1 MTYKTNTNQNADI
14 AEQIFKTYVLQKGWI
29 VLDPSSR
36 DSDYDFVIDMNGRF
50 ERAQVKKMTD
60 HVLPRIVERS
70 NQRTTENGK
79 VRNSVDYAER
89 GIEWLVGVDIDSGE
103 VYPYHISN
111 YSKDKPKQFKVT
123 AYNGKKHPIS
133 AFPTNNGVRK
143 NNE

>member
-14 AEQIFKTYVLQKGWI
+14 AEQMFKTYVLQKGWI
-29 VLDPSSR
+29 VLEPSSR

-70 NQRTTENGK
+70 NPRTTENGK

-103 VYPYHISN
+103 VYPYQISD
-111 YSKDKPKQFKVT
+111 YKDKPKQFKVT

-133 AFPTNNGVRK
+133 AFPVNKDVRK

>member
-14 AEQIFKTYVLQKGWI
+14 AEQMFKTYVLQKGWI
-29 VLDPSSR
+29 VLEPSSR

-60 HVLPRIVERS
+60 HVLPRIVEWS

-103 VYPYHISN
+103 VYPYQISD
-111 YSKDKPKQFKVT
+111 YKDKPKQCKVT
-123 AYNGKKHPIS
+123 AYNGKKHPSS
-133 AFPTNNGVRK
+133 AFPVIKDVRK

>member
-14 AEQIFKTYVLQKGWI
+14 AEQMFKTYALQKGWI
-29 VLDPSSR
+29 VLEPSSR
-36 DSDYDFVIDMNGRF
+36 DSDYDFVVDINGRF
-50 ERAQVKKMTD
+50 DRVQVKKLTD
-60 HVLPRIVERS
+60 DVLTRVVERN

-89 GIEWLVGVDIDSGE
+89 GIEWLVGVNIDSGQI
-103 VYPYHISN
+103 YPYHISD
-111 YSKDKPKQFKVT
+111 YKDKPKQFKVT

-133 AFPTNNGVRK
+133 LFPTNNSVRK